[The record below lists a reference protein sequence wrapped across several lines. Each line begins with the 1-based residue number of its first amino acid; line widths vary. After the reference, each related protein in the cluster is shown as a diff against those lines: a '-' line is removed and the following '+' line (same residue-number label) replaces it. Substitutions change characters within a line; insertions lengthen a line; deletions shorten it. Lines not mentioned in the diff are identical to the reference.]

1 MKNNKHSNGAISSQQ
16 FSARTQVWA
25 QALVMLGIEAVALHT
40 PTFWGLTP
48 NQAQYEILALGWLL
62 WFGLARR
69 IYTERR
75 PFWNELLY
83 VVLAS
88 FIITLLAA
96 GLALTSSTAFALG
109 ASTQL
114 FAYVILAVL
123 AGRLV
128 AHQSLKALGLWI
140 KPTLIFGDGNNAIQ
154 ACLALRSEP
163 WMGLAVQGFASL
175 QSDKAREIPAGLPAN
190 FAWQDNPECW
200 QLIQQYYQCVIA
212 VEPDESELR
221 DHLIRKLG
229 QHHVNNVHVIPAMRG
244 IPLFGLET
252 SHFQSHEVLMI
263 HLQNNLDRP
272 FFRGIKRLFDLLTA
286 SALLVL
292 LSPVMLVLAGL
303 VKRDGGPAFFG
314 HTRIGQNGQPFK
326 CYKFRSM
333 VVNSQ
338 EVLAELLANNSEAR
352 AEWEKDF
359 KLKNDPRVSG
369 IGHILRKT
377 SLDELPQLWNVIK
390 GEMSLVGP
398 RPVVKAELERYGED
412 VSYYLE
418 AKPGVTGLW
427 QVSGRNDVDYDT
439 RVYLDAWYVKNWSLW
454 TDISILF
461 KTIGVVCFRQGAY

>member
-1 MKNNKHSNGAISSQQ
+1 MQANNNSSGAVSAQR

-25 QALVMLGIEAVALHT
+25 QASVMLGIEAAALHT
-40 PTFWGLTP
+40 PTLWGLTP
-48 NQAQYEILALGWLL
+48 HQAQYEILALGWLL

-69 IYTERR
+69 IFTERR

-83 VVLAS
+83 IVLAS
-88 FIITLLAA
+88 FALTLLAA
-96 GLALTSSTAFALG
+96 GLSLTNGQTFAFG
-109 ASTQL
+109 ASVQL
-114 FAYVILAVL
+114 FSYLILAVI

-128 AHQSLKALGLWI
+128 AHQLLKALGLWV
-140 KPTLIFGDGNNAIQ
+140 KPTLIFGNGNNAVQ

-163 WMGLAVQGFASL
+163 WMGLAVKGFAKL
-175 QSDKAREIPAGLPAN
+175 RADQPRQIPTGLPAQ
-190 FAWQDNPECW
+190 FDWQDQPECW
-200 QLIQQYYQCVIA
+200 QLVRDYYQCVIA
-212 VEPDESELR
+212 VEPDEAELR
-221 DHLIRKLG
+221 DHLIRQLA

-272 FFRGIKRLFDLLTA
+272 FFRGVKRVFDLVTA
-286 SALLVL
+286 GTSLLL
-292 LSPVMLVLAGL
+292 LSPVMLVLAAL
-303 VKRDGGPAFFG
+303 VRRDGGPAFFG

-338 EVLAELLANNSEAR
+338 EVLAELLANSAEAR
-352 AEWEKDF
+352 AEWDKDF
-359 KLKNDPRVSG
+359 KLKNDPRVSR
-369 IGHILRKT
+369 IGNILRKT

-390 GEMSLVGP
+390 GDMSLVGP
-398 RPVVKAELERYGED
+398 RPVIQAELERYGED

-454 TDISILF
+454 TDVSILF
-461 KTIGVVCFRQGAY
+461 KTVKIVLGRDGAY

>member
-1 MKNNKHSNGAISSQQ
+1 MQVNNNSNGALSAHR
-16 FSARTQVWA
+16 FSARTQDWA
-25 QALVMLGIEAVALHT
+25 QASVMVGIEAAALHT

-48 NQAQYEILALGWLL
+48 HQAQYEIMALGWLL

-69 IYTERR
+69 IFTKRR

-88 FIITLLAA
+88 FALTLLTA
-96 GLALTSSTAFALG
+96 GLSLTNEQVVSLG
-109 ASTQL
+109 ASVQL
-114 FAYVILAVL
+114 FSYLILAII
-123 AGRLV
+123 AGRLI
-128 AHQSLKALGLWI
+128 AHQLLKALGLWV
-140 KPTLIFGDGNNAIQ
+140 KPTLIFGNGNNAIQ

-163 WMGLAVQGFASL
+163 WMGLAVESFVNLHAEQQRQIPTGF
-175 QSDKAREIPAGLPAN
+175 PAQ
-190 FAWQDNPECW
+190 FDWQEQPECW
-200 QLIQQYYQCVIA
+200 QLVRDYYQCVIA
-212 VEPDESELR
+212 VEPDEAEQR
-221 DHLIRKLG
+221 DQLIRQLA

-272 FFRGIKRLFDLLTA
+272 VFRGVKRLFDLIAA
-286 SALLVL
+286 SVALLL
-292 LSPVMLVLAGL
+292 LSPVMLTLAAL

-338 EVLAELLANNSEAR
+338 EVLAELLANSTEAR
-352 AEWEKDF
+352 AEWERDF
-359 KLKNDPRVSG
+359 KLKDDPRVSR
-369 IGHILRKT
+369 IGCILRKS

-390 GEMSLVGP
+390 GDMSLVGP
-398 RPVVKAELERYGED
+398 RPVIQAELERYGED

-461 KTIGVVCFRQGAY
+461 KTVGVVLGRDGAY

>member
-1 MKNNKHSNGAISSQQ
+1 MQVNKNSGDALRAHR
-16 FSARTQVWA
+16 FSAGTQVWA
-25 QALVMLGIEAVALHT
+25 QVSIMLGIEAAALHT

-48 NQAQYEILALGWLL
+48 HQAQYEILALGWLL
-62 WFGLARR
+62 WFGLTRR

-88 FIITLLAA
+88 FALTLLAA
-96 GLALTSSTAFALG
+96 GLSVTNGQTFALG
-109 ASTQL
+109 ASVQL
-114 FAYVILAVL
+114 FSYLILAVI
-123 AGRLV
+123 AGRLI
-128 AHQSLKALGLWI
+128 AHQLLKTLGLWV
-140 KPTLIFGDGNNAIQ
+140 KPTLIFGNGNNAIQ
-154 ACLALRSEP
+154 AYLALRSEP
-163 WMGLAVQGFASL
+163 WMGLAVEGFVNLRAN
-175 QSDKAREIPAGLPAN
+175 QSRQIPAGLPAQ
-190 FAWQDNPECW
+190 FDWKDQPECW
-200 QLIQQYYQCVIA
+200 RLVRDYYQCVIA
-212 VEPDESELR
+212 VEPDEAEQR
-221 DHLIRKLG
+221 DLLIRQLAR
-229 QHHVNNVHVIPAMRG
+229 HHVNNVHVVPAMRG

-263 HLQNNLDRP
+263 HLQNNLGRP
-272 FFRGIKRLFDLLTA
+272 VFRGVKRLFDLMTA
-286 SALLVL
+286 SIMLLL
-292 LSPVMLVLAGL
+292 LSPVMLALATL

-338 EVLAELLANNSEAR
+338 EVLAELLANSAEAR
-352 AEWEKDF
+352 AEWERDF
-359 KLKNDPRVSG
+359 KLKDDPRVSR
-369 IGHILRKT
+369 IGAFLRKS

-390 GEMSLVGP
+390 GDMSLVGP
-398 RPVVKAELERYGED
+398 RPVIQAELERYGED

-461 KTIGVVCFRQGAY
+461 KTIGVVLGRDGAY

>member
-1 MKNNKHSNGAISSQQ
+1 MQVNKKSDGVISPER
-16 FSARTQVWA
+16 FSTKTQVWA
-25 QALVMLGIEAVALHT
+25 QTIVMLSIETIALHT
-40 PTFWGLTP
+40 PSFWELTP
-48 NQAQYEILALGWLL
+48 NQAQYEILTLGWLL
-62 WFGLARR
+62 WFGLTRR

-83 VVLAS
+83 VVLGS
-88 FIITLLAA
+88 CVITLLAS
-96 GLALTSSTAFALG
+96 GLALTSSTTYSPG
-109 ASTQL
+109 TSIQL
-114 FAYVILAVL
+114 VAYVILAVL

-128 AHQSLKALGLWI
+128 AHKLLKALGLWN
-140 KPTLIFGDGNNAIQ
+140 KPTIIFGDGNNAIQ
-154 ACLALRSEP
+154 ACMALRSEP
-163 WMGLAVQGFASL
+163 WMGMAVTGFASL
-175 QSDKAREIPAGLPAN
+175 QNGKVRKMPSELPAN
-190 FAWQDNPECW
+190 FAWQDLPESW
-200 QLIQQYYQCVIA
+200 ELVRRYYQCVIA
-212 VEPDESELR
+212 VEADEAEQR
-221 DHLIRKLG
+221 DHLIRQLA

-244 IPLFGLET
+244 IPLFGLEI

-272 FFRGIKRLFDLLTA
+272 FFSGIKRLFDLLTA
-286 SALLVL
+286 SSLLVL
-292 LSPVMLVLAGL
+292 LSPVMLVLAAL

-314 HTRIGQNGQPFK
+314 HTRVGQNGQPFQ

-338 EVLAELLANNSEAR
+338 EILTELLSNNAEAR

-359 KLKNDPRVSG
+359 KLKNDPRVSR

-398 RPVVKAELERYGED
+398 RPVIQAELERYGED

-461 KTIGVVCFRQGAY
+461 KTVGVVLGRNGAY

>member
-1 MKNNKHSNGAISSQQ
+1 MKNNKQPDGAISPQR

-25 QALVMLGIEAVALHT
+25 QGFVMLGIEALALHT

-48 NQAQYEILALGWLL
+48 HQAQYEILALGWLL

-75 PFWNELLY
+75 PFWNEMLY

-88 FIITLLAA
+88 FVITLLAA

-109 ASTQL
+109 DSIQL
-114 FAYVILAVL
+114 FIYVILAVL
-123 AGRLV
+123 TGRLV
-128 AHQSLKALGLWI
+128 AHQLLKALGLWVM
-140 KPTLIFGDGNNAIQ
+140 PTLIFGDGNNAIQ

-163 WMGLAVQGFASL
+163 WMGMAVKGFANL
-175 QSDKAREIPAGLPAN
+175 QGDKVREIPTGLPAN
-190 FAWQDNPECW
+190 FVWQDKPECW
-200 QLIQQYYQCVIA
+200 KVVQEYYQCVIA
-212 VEPDESELR
+212 VEPDEAELR
-221 DHLIRKLG
+221 DQLIRQLA

-244 IPLFGLET
+244 IPLYGLET

-286 SALLVL
+286 SLLLLL
-292 LSPVMLVLAGL
+292 LSPVMLVLTAL

-338 EVLAELLANNSEAR
+338 EVLAELLANSAEAR

-359 KLKNDPRVSG
+359 KLKDDPRVSS
-369 IGHILRKT
+369 IGQILRKT

-398 RPVVKAELERYGED
+398 RPVIKAELERYGED

-461 KTIGVVCFRQGAY
+461 KTVGVVLGRNGAY

>member
-1 MKNNKHSNGAISSQQ
+1 MQVNNNSNGAIGPHR

-25 QALVMLGIEAVALHT
+25 QALVMLSIEAVALHT
-40 PTFWGLTP
+40 PTFWGLTQ

-69 IYTERR
+69 IYTDRR

-88 FIITLLAA
+88 LVITLLAA
-96 GLALTSSTAFALG
+96 GLALTNATAFSLG
-109 ASTQL
+109 TSVQL
-114 FAYVILAVL
+114 FAYVTLAVL

-128 AHQSLKALGLWI
+128 AHQLLKTLGLWI

-154 ACLALRSEP
+154 ACLALRTEP
-163 WMGLAVQGFASL
+163 WMGMAVRGFANL
-175 QSDKAREIPAGLPAN
+175 QSDKVREIPADLPSG
-190 FAWQDNPECW
+190 FVWQDNPECW
-200 QLIQQYYQCVIA
+200 QLIQKYYQCVIA
-212 VEPDESELR
+212 VEPDEAELR
-221 DHLIRKLG
+221 DHLIRKLA

-272 FFRGIKRLFDLLTA
+272 FFRGIKRLFDLA
-286 SALLVL
+286 SACLLLLL
-292 LSPVMLVLAGL
+292 LSPIMLVLAVL

-338 EVLAELLANNSEAR
+338 EVLAELLANSSEAR

-359 KLKNDPRVSG
+359 KLKDDPRVSR
-369 IGHILRKT
+369 IGNILRKT

-390 GEMSLVGP
+390 GDMSLVGP
-398 RPVVKAELERYGED
+398 RPVIQAELERYGED

-461 KTIGVVCFRQGAY
+461 KTVGVVLGRDGAY

>member
-1 MKNNKHSNGAISSQQ
+1 MQVNINSSGTVSSHR
-16 FSARTQVWA
+16 FSERTQVWA
-25 QALVMLGIEAVALHT
+25 QAIVMLVIEAAALHT
-40 PTFWGLTP
+40 PTLWKLP
-48 NQAQYEILALGWLL
+48 SNQGQYEMLVLGWLL

-83 VVLAS
+83 VVLGS
-88 FIITLLAA
+88 CVITLLTS
-96 GLALTSSTAFALG
+96 GLALTSSTTFSPG
-109 ASTQL
+109 TSIQL
-114 FAYVILAVL
+114 VAYVILAVL

-128 AHQSLKALGLWI
+128 AHQLLKALGLWN
-140 KPTLIFGDGNNAIQ
+140 KPTIIFGDGNNAIQ
-154 ACLALRSEP
+154 ACMALRSEP
-163 WMGLAVQGFASL
+163 WMGMAVTGFASL
-175 QSDKAREIPAGLPAN
+175 QNGKVREIPSDLPAN
-190 FAWQDNPECW
+190 FAWQDLPESW
-200 QLIQQYYQCVIA
+200 ELVRRYYQCVIA
-212 VEPDESELR
+212 VEPDEAEQR
-221 DHLIRKLG
+221 DHLIRQLA

-272 FFRGIKRLFDLLTA
+272 FFSGIKRLFDLLTA
-286 SALLVL
+286 SSLLVL
-292 LSPVMLVLAGL
+292 LSPVMLVLAAL

-314 HTRIGQNGQPFK
+314 HTRVGQNGQPFQ

-338 EVLAELLANNSEAR
+338 EVLTELLSNNAEAR

-359 KLKNDPRVSG
+359 KLKNDPRVSR

-427 QVSGRNDVDYDT
+427 QVSGRNDVDYET

-461 KTIGVVCFRQGAY
+461 KTIGVVFFRQGAY

>member
-1 MKNNKHSNGAISSQQ
+1 MQANKNSNGAISPHR

-83 VVLAS
+83 VVLAA
-88 FIITLLAA
+88 FAITLLAA
-96 GLALTSSTAFALG
+96 GLALTSSTAFSLG
-109 ASTQL
+109 ASAQL

-128 AHQSLKALGLWI
+128 SHQLLKALGLWV

-163 WMGLAVQGFASL
+163 WMGMTVKGFASL
-175 QSDKAREIPAGLPAN
+175 PTGKAREIPACLPGN
-190 FAWQDNPECW
+190 FAWQDKPESW
-200 QLIQQYYQCVIA
+200 QLIQRYYQCVIA
-212 VEPDESELR
+212 VEPDEAEQR
-221 DHLIRKLG
+221 DRLIRQLA
-229 QHHVNNVHVIPAMRG
+229 QHHVNNLHVIPAMRG

-272 FFRGIKRLFDLLTA
+272 IFQAVKRVFDLVTA
-286 SALLVL
+286 SLSLLVL
-292 LSPVMLVLAGL
+292 SPLMLVLAVL

-338 EVLAELLANNSEAR
+338 EVLAELLASSAEAR

-359 KLKNDPRVSG
+359 KLKNDPRVSR
-369 IGHILRKT
+369 IGDILRRT

-461 KTIGVVCFRQGAY
+461 KTVGVVLGRDGAY